1 MSYYEMKMMT
11 AVLSRILLDN
21 EVRGEHTK
29 KRIFNLISKLNG
41 MLTKQGFKNAWS
53 YIGYGFLVFYV
64 GSNNNFYYMEYLQMT
79 RETRDGIG
87 FVITAILLGASLI
100 LIHFAIN

>member
-1 MSYYEMKMMT
+1 MGLLWQLIKMQKKEIGVICSMSYFEVKMMV

-41 MLTKQGFKNAWS
+41 MLTKQGFKNA
-53 YIGYGFLVFYV
+53 
-64 GSNNNFYYMEYLQMT
+64 
-79 RETRDGIG
+79 
-87 FVITAILLGASLI
+87 
-100 LIHFAIN
+100 

>member
-1 MSYYEMKMMT
+1 MQKREAGVICSMSYHEMKMMT

-41 MLTKQGFKNAWS
+41 MLTKQGFKNA
-53 YIGYGFLVFYV
+53 
-64 GSNNNFYYMEYLQMT
+64 
-79 RETRDGIG
+79 
-87 FVITAILLGASLI
+87 
-100 LIHFAIN
+100 